1 MFAAILL
8 TVIFLFVLWLI
19 FGKFKLLK
27 FNVGWGVISALFLA
41 HILLIF
47 LVGMRFQA
55 PYSTDLRVVQ
65 HTIQIVPRLEHPAL
79 VTEVLVE
86 PNEPV
91 KKGQPLFRFD
101 RQTYEY
107 AVQQAEAALAAAK
120 QNVLVLK
127 ATLDAAA
134 PAVARAHAQLKL
146 AQEQY
151 DRFNILAPS
160 GAVSE
165 EELQRHID
173 QLASAEAGV
182 DHAEA
187 EEQKARLAYE
197 SQINGINTGVAEA
210 QAQLAQDQYYL
221 EHTTI
226 VAPADGYITNLQVQP
241 GMVVGMFR
249 VGAIASFIVDD
260 GRYLLA
266 TYPQEWLKY
275 VEPGQP
281 VEIALDLHPG
291 QIFEGKVESIWWASG
306 EGQFL
311 PSGTLPTFVEP
322 EAPARFAV
330 KITMPDADGLRLPIG
345 AHGAAAIYAW
355 PGGFTYLRRIVIRT
369 YTWLNWLQPLPF

>member
-1 MFAAILL
+1 MFAAILI
-8 TVIFLFVLWLI
+8 TVVFIFVLWLI
-19 FGKFKLLK
+19 FGKLKLLK
-27 FNVGWGVISALFLA
+27 FNVGWGIISTFFLA
-41 HILLIF
+41 HILLTF

-65 HTIQIVPRLEHPAL
+65 HTIQIVPRLEQPAL

-101 RQTYEY
+101 RRPYEY
-107 AVQQAEAALAAAK
+107 AVQEAEAALAAAK

-127 ATLDAAA
+127 ADLDAAV
-134 PAVARAHAQLKL
+134 PGVARAHAELKL
-146 AQEQY
+146 AREQY
-151 DRFNILAPS
+151 ERFTVLAPS
-160 GAVSE
+160 GAVSTE
-165 EELQRHID
+165 DIERHAD
-173 QLASAEAGV
+173 QLASAEAAV

-187 EEQKARLAYE
+187 VEHRARLAYE
-197 SQINGINTGVAEA
+197 SQINGVNTAVAEA
-210 QAQLAQDQYYL
+210 EAQLAQAKYYL
-221 EHTTI
+221 DHTII

-241 GMVVGMFR
+241 GMVAGIVRF
-249 VGAIASFIVDD
+249 GAIASFIVDQ

-266 TYPQEWLKY
+266 TYPQEWLKF

-281 VEIALDLHPG
+281 VEIALDLYPG
-291 QIFEGKVESIWWASG
+291 QIFEGKVENIWWASG

-311 PSGTLPTFVEP
+311 PSGTLPTFAEP
-322 EAPARFAV
+322 EPPARFPV
-330 KITMPDADGLRLPIG
+330 KITMPDADDLRLPIG

>member
-8 TVIFLFVLWLI
+8 TVIFVFILWLI
-19 FGKFKLLK
+19 FGKLKLLR
-27 FNVGWGVISALFLA
+27 FNIAWGVVSGIFLA

-47 LVGMRFQA
+47 LIGMRFQA

-65 HTIQIVPRLEHPAL
+65 HTIQLVPRLEEPAL
-79 VTEVLVE
+79 VTDVLVE
-86 PNEPV
+86 PDEPV

-101 RQTYEY
+101 RRTYEY

-127 ATLDAAA
+127 AELDAAV
-134 PAVARAHAQLKL
+134 PEVARTLAQLRL
-146 AQEQY
+146 AKEQY
-151 DRFNILAPS
+151 DRYAGLVPS
-160 GAVSE
+160 GAASE
-165 EELQRHID
+165 QDLQRYAD
-173 QLASAEAGV
+173 LLASAQAAV
-182 DHAEA
+182 THAEA
-187 EEQKARLAYE
+187 EEQRARLAYGSE
-197 SQINGINTGVAEA
+197 INGINTAVAEA
-210 QAQLAQDQYYL
+210 EAQLAQAQYYL
-221 EHTTI
+221 DHTTI

-241 GMVVGMFR
+241 GMVAGIVRF
-249 VGAIASFIVDD
+249 GAIASFIVNE

-266 TYPQEWLKY
+266 TYIQEQLKY

-291 QIFEGKVESIWWASG
+291 QIFEGRVESIWWASG

-311 PSGTLPTFVEP
+311 PSGTLPTFTEP
-322 EAPARFAV
+322 LPPALFAV
-330 KITMPDADGLRLPIG
+330 KITMPEADDLRLPIG

-369 YTWLNWLQPLPF
+369 YTWLNWLQPIPF